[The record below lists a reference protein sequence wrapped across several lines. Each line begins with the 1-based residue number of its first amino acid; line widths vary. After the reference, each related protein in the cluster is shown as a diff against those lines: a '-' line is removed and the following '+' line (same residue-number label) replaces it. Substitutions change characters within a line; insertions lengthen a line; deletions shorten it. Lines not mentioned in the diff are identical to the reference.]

1 MEPDMQ
7 DENPND
13 FHWKNKLEDAESL
26 SGETLTDNNAAWE
39 KLHARLSEKPRRIR
53 AAWYWSAA
61 ACLLLA
67 VIIPMMT
74 ATKKQPG
81 LVKNNTEQTQPKKS
95 TATKAET
102 QKENEVVKV
111 TPVETAK
118 KNTIKAP
125 EQTSEKKD
133 AAIDIAQQEA
143 TVSTGFNDQQT
154 IVPPPIILPQPPADT
169 APITILAMLPAK
181 RKLKIVHINELG
193 DVVEVPLNIAC
204 NTDYHTFQFGL
215 IGQQVYTSASINAN
229 NTGFN
234 IFKTSNSP
242 TK

>member
-1 MEPDMQ
+1 MEPGMR

-26 SGETLTDNNAAWE
+26 SGETLTDTNAAWE

-53 AAWYWSAA
+53 AVWYWAAA

-67 VIIPMMT
+67 IIIPMMT

-81 LVKNNTEQTQPKKS
+81 LAKNNTEQTQPKKS
-95 TATKAET
+95 TAPEAAPQRK
-102 QKENEVVKV
+102 NEVVDA
-111 TPVETAK
+111 TPVEMQK
-118 KNTIKAP
+118 KNLLKTP
-125 EQTSEKKD
+125 EQMSEKKD
-133 AAIDIAQQEA
+133 AAIDIVQEEA
-143 TVSTGFNDQQT
+143 TVSTGFNDQQN
-154 IVPPPIILPQPPADT
+154 IVPPPIILPQPLADT
-169 APITILAMLPAK
+169 STITTLAMLPAK
-181 RKLKIVHINELG
+181 RKLKVIHINELG
-193 DVVEVPLNIAC
+193 DVIEVPANIAR

-215 IGQQVYTSASINAN
+215 IGQQVYTSASIKAN